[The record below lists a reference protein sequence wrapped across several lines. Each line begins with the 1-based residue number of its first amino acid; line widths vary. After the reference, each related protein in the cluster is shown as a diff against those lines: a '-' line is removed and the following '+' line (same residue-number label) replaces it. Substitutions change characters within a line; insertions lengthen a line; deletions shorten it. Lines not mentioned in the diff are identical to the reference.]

1 MKQLIVILSL
11 LLFSAQ
17 TFSQKYHS
25 TSKSAI
31 KSFEKALQYFDA
43 REDEE
48 ALKYLKKAVKTDNE
62 FIEAYMMMAQIYK
75 DKKEYTEAIYF
86 FEKGLEINPKFNPPG
101 YLILADV
108 EFNQGLYSEALA
120 HTEKFLA
127 LGDFKRVDRQD
138 GFRFADNCRFALGQV
153 NNPVPFQPVNLGDS
167 VNSEKNEYWPSLSID
182 ESRLII
188 TVLDPVDQSKF
199 SKMATVQEDFYESTR
214 RPDGSWT
221 RRRNVGAPLNT
232 DDNEGAQTVSADGRF
247 LFFTACNREDGAGKC
262 DIYVSENENGYWSV
276 PVNLG
281 YPVNTSYSEKH
292 PSISPDGR
300 KLFFASDRPGGLG
313 GLDIWMTQKNSSG
326 SWSFPV
332 NLGDKVNTPGNE
344 QSPFIHP
351 DNQSIYFSSE
361 GHQNMGKGDIFISR
375 QDSNKQWTRASNL
388 GYPINTWNNEVG
400 LFVNAAGD
408 MAYYSS
414 DRLKDRGLDIYEFPL
429 YTEARP
435 IPVSYMKGRV
445 FNART
450 WKGIEATFQLIDLQ
464 TGDLVMESSSA
475 PEEGDFLVSLPA
487 GRNYALNVSK
497 PGYLFYSDN
506 FSFAGVYKL
515 SDPFLKDVPL
525 SPISAGEKVILR
537 NVFYAFDS
545 YEVQSES
552 EAELGKIIEFMNLN
566 PSVKIEISGHT
577 DNVGNDQYNQVLSEK
592 RARSVVDYLAAK
604 GIHVDRLSYKG
615 YGSSIPIATN
625 DTEEGRS
632 GNRRT
637 ELRIVN

>member
-1 MKQLIVILSL
+1 
-11 LLFSAQ
+11 
-17 TFSQKYHS
+17 
-25 TSKSAI
+25 
-31 KSFEKALQYFDA
+31 
-43 REDEE
+43 
-48 ALKYLKKAVKTDNE
+48 
-62 FIEAYMMMAQIYK
+62 
-75 DKKEYTEAIYF
+75 
-86 FEKGLEINPKFNPPG
+86 
-101 YLILADV
+101 
-108 EFNQGLYSEALA
+108 
-120 HTEKFLA
+120 
-127 LGDFKRVDRQD
+127 
-138 GFRFADNCRFALGQV
+138 
-153 NNPVPFQPVNLGDS
+153 
-167 VNSEKNEYWPSLSID
+167 
-182 ESRLII
+182 
-188 TVLDPVDQSKF
+188 
-199 SKMATVQEDFYESTR
+199 
-214 RPDGSWT
+214 
-221 RRRNVGAPLNT
+221 
-232 DDNEGAQTVSADGRF
+232 
-247 LFFTACNREDGAGKC
+247 
-262 DIYVSENENGYWSV
+262 
-276 PVNLG
+276 
-281 YPVNTSYSEKH
+281 
-292 PSISPDGR
+292 
-300 KLFFASDRPGGLG
+300 
-313 GLDIWMTQKNSSG
+313 MTQKNSSG

-332 NLGDKVNTPGNE
+332 NLGANLNTPGNE

-361 GHQNMGKGDIFISR
+361 GHSNMGKGDIFISR
-375 QDSNKQWTRASNL
+375 QDSNKQWIPALNL

-552 EAELGKIIEFMNLN
+552 EAELGIVIEFMNLN
-566 PSVKIEISGHT
+566 PNIKIEISGHT
-577 DNVGNDQYNQVLSEK
+577 DNVGNDQYNQLLSEK

-604 GIHVDRLSYKG
+604 GIHTDRLSFKG
-615 YGSSIPIATN
+615 YGSSMPIAAN

-632 GNRRT
+632 TNRRT